1 MLWSTNFNL
10 FCNARNL
17 DSLMLIIPATFFIMV
32 IFLIIIQQC
41 SVSTTRDKNSY
52 RIKNDLLKFIYIYID
67 SLSLVTITVIN
78 VTKLV
83 NTYVFKMC
91 MQILKIN

>member
-1 MLWSTNFNL
+1 MYIVPVS
-10 FCNARNL
+10 
-17 DSLMLIIPATFFIMV
+17 FIAEG
-32 IFLIIIQQC
+32 
-41 SVSTTRDKNSY
+41 

-78 VTKLV
+78 VTKLD